1 MVILETRSS
10 TWEARR
16 PRDPRGKIGGP
27 ESDFGGP
34 SRREKGTPKK
44 WAKAY
49 IYIYIWFGAFF
60 EVAKMLPKTG
70 MWFFPG
76 GIVRWAVAPYKTIKS
91 GHVKQTIKSGYDM
104 APNTPCVPGGHGGGL

>member
-49 IYIYIWFGAFF
+49 IYIWFGALF
-60 EVAKMLPKTG
+60 EVAKIPPKMG
-70 MWFFPG
+70 MVSFRGELSAGLWPL
-76 GIVRWAVAPYKTIKS
+76 IKQLNKERRIFS
-91 GHVKQTIKSGYDM
+91 GRNLG
-104 APNTPCVPGGHGGGL
+104 PNTP